1 MTDAQQ
7 PVLDLVIETFP
18 MMQTGMGYWWYVHD
32 SAGHILKLGR
42 ANSET
47 EAQAAEA
54 ANNWVTR
61 KAVQG

>member
-1 MTDAQQ
+1 MNQQQ

-18 MMQTGMGYWWYVHD
+18 MMQQRHGYWWYVHD

-47 EAQAAEA
+47 EAQAAASTWLRGLAGE
-54 ANNWVTR
+54 
-61 KAVQG
+61 VQK